1 MRKQINLSFVHKGYI
16 MNIGIDKIGF
26 AAPDYVLD
34 LADLA
39 QARNVDPNKFKI
51 GLLQSEMAVAP
62 VTQDI
67 ISLGA
72 KAAEDILTE
81 EDKQTID
88 MVIVGTESSVDQSKA
103 AAVTIHG
110 LLGIQPFAR
119 SIEMKEACYGATA
132 GLSLAKSHIAQ
143 FPESKVLV
151 IASDIAKYGVAS
163 GGEPTQGAGAVA
175 MLVTANPRILVLNN
189 DNVCQTRDIYDFWRP
204 NYDKYPRVDGKF
216 STEQYTDCLTTTFD
230 YYQQKTGKTLNDF
243 AAMCLHIPFSK
254 QGLKGLQAIAQ
265 DEETLSR
272 LTERFQEAIV
282 YNKVVGNIYTGS
294 IFLSLLSL
302 LENSRALETEDQILF
317 YSYGSGAVCEIFSG
331 QLVEDYRDHLQENR
345 LEQLNQRTKLSV
357 KEYEQVF
364 FEEITLDE
372 TGSSLNLPED
382 QSPFALIKVDN
393 HKRIYRK

>member
-1 MRKQINLSFVHKGYI
+1 

-26 AAPDYVLD
+26 AAPDFVLD

-39 QARNVDPNKFKI
+39 QARNIDPNKFKI

-67 ISLGA
+67 VSLGA
-72 KAAEDILTE
+72 QAAAAILTE

-103 AAVTIHG
+103 AAVSIHG

-143 FPESKVLV
+143 FPDSKVLV
-151 IASDIAKYGVAS
+151 IASDIAKYGLES

-175 MLVTANPRILVLNN
+175 MLVTANPRIMVLNN

-204 NYDKYPRVDGKF
+204 NYDKYPRVDGRF

-230 YYQQKTGKTLNDF
+230 YYQKKTGKSLEDF

-265 DEETLSR
+265 DEETLNR

-302 LENSRALETEDQILF
+302 LENSRALEAGNQILF

-331 QLVEDYRDHLQENR
+331 SLVEGYQKQLQDNR
-345 LEQLNQRTKLSV
+345 LETLKQRTKLSME
-357 KEYEQVF
+357 EYENIF
-364 FEEITLDE
+364 FQEISLDE
-372 TGSSLNLPED
+372 TGTSIDLPAD
-382 QSPFALIKVDN
+382 PTPFALIQVDK

>member
-1 MRKQINLSFVHKGYI
+1 

-62 VTQDI
+62 ITQDI

-72 KAAEDILTE
+72 KAAETILTE

-230 YYQQKTGKTLNDF
+230 YYQQKTGKTLNNF

-254 QGLKGLQAIAQ
+254 QGLKGLQAITQ
-265 DEETLSR
+265 DAETLER

-302 LENSRALETEDQILF
+302 LENSRALETGDQILF

-331 QLVEDYRDHLQENR
+331 QLVEGYRDHLQENR
-345 LEQLNQRTKLSV
+345 LKQLNQRTKLSV

-372 TGSSLNLPED
+372 TGSSLDLPED
-382 QSPFALIKVDN
+382 QTPFALIKVDN

>member
-1 MRKQINLSFVHKGYI
+1 

-26 AAPDYVLD
+26 VAPDYVLD

-72 KAAEDILTE
+72 KAAEAILTE

-254 QGLKGLQAIAQ
+254 QGLKGLQAITQ
-265 DEETLSR
+265 DAETLER

-302 LENSRALETEDQILF
+302 LENSRALETGDQILF

-331 QLVEDYRDHLQENR
+331 QLVEGYRDHLQENR

-372 TGSSLNLPED
+372 TGSSLDLPED

>member
-1 MRKQINLSFVHKGYI
+1 

-72 KAAEDILTE
+72 KAAEAILTE

-163 GGEPTQGAGAVA
+163 AGEPTQGAGAVA

-302 LENSRALETEDQILF
+302 LENSRALEKGDQILF

-331 QLVEDYRDHLQENR
+331 QLVEDYRDHLQENH

-372 TGSSLNLPED
+372 TGSSLDLPED

>member
-1 MRKQINLSFVHKGYI
+1 

-62 VTQDI
+62 LTQDI

-72 KAAEDILTE
+72 KAAEAILTE
-81 EDKQTID
+81 EDRHTID

-216 STEQYTDCLTTTFD
+216 STEQYTDCLTTTFG

-254 QGLKGLQAIAQ
+254 QGLKGLQAITQ
-265 DEETLSR
+265 DEETLER

-302 LENSRALETEDQILF
+302 LENSRALETGDQILF

-331 QLVEDYRDHLQENR
+331 QLVEGYRDHLQENR

-372 TGSSLNLPED
+372 TGSSLDLPED
-382 QSPFALIKVDN
+382 QTPFALIKVDN

>member
-1 MRKQINLSFVHKGYI
+1 

-34 LADLA
+34 LAELA

-62 VTQDI
+62 ITQDI

-72 KAAEDILTE
+72 KAAEAILTE

-216 STEQYTDCLTTTFD
+216 STEQYTDCLTTTFN
-230 YYQQKTGKTLNDF
+230 YYQQKTGKTLNNF

-254 QGLKGLQAIAQ
+254 QGLKGLQAITQ
-265 DEETLSR
+265 DEETLER

-302 LENSRALETEDQILF
+302 LENSRALETGDQILF

-331 QLVEDYRDHLQENR
+331 QLVEGYRDHLQENR

-372 TGSSLNLPED
+372 TGSSLDLPED
-382 QSPFALIKVDN
+382 QTPFALIKVDN

>member
-1 MRKQINLSFVHKGYI
+1 

-51 GLLQSEMAVAP
+51 GLLQSEMAVTP

-72 KAAEDILTE
+72 KAAEAILTE

-132 GLSLAKSHIAQ
+132 GLSLAKSHISQ

-175 MLVTANPRILVLNN
+175 MLVTANPRTLVLNN

-216 STEQYTDCLTTTFD
+216 STEQYTDCLTTTFG
-230 YYQQKTGKTLNDF
+230 YYQQKTGKTLKDF

-302 LENSRALETEDQILF
+302 LENSRALEAGDQILF

-331 QLVEDYRDHLQENR
+331 SLVEGYQNYLEENR
-345 LEQLNQRTKLSV
+345 LEQLNERTKLSV
-357 KEYEQVF
+357 EEYEQVF
-364 FEEITLDE
+364 FEEVSLDE
-372 TGSSLNLPED
+372 NGTSLDLPAD
-382 QSPFALIKVDN
+382 QSPFALIKVEN
-393 HKRIYRK
+393 HKRIYRKYSRMN

>member
-1 MRKQINLSFVHKGYI
+1 

-62 VTQDI
+62 ITQDI

-72 KAAEDILTE
+72 KAAETILTE

-230 YYQQKTGKTLNDF
+230 YYQQKTGKTLNNF

-254 QGLKGLQAIAQ
+254 QGLKGLQAITQ
-265 DEETLSR
+265 DEETLER

-302 LENSRALETEDQILF
+302 LENSRALETGDQILF

-331 QLVEDYRDHLQENR
+331 QLVEGYRDHLQENR

-372 TGSSLNLPED
+372 TGSSLDLPED
-382 QSPFALIKVDN
+382 QNPFALIKVDN

>member
-1 MRKQINLSFVHKGYI
+1 

-39 QARNVDPNKFKI
+39 QARNVDTNKFKI

>member
-1 MRKQINLSFVHKGYI
+1 

-39 QARNVDPNKFKI
+39 LARNIDPNKFKI

-62 VTQDI
+62 ITQDI
-67 ISLGA
+67 VTLGA
-72 KAAEDILTE
+72 QAAEAILTE
-81 EDKQTID
+81 EDKKTID

-103 AAVTIHG
+103 AAVSIHN

-143 FPESKVLV
+143 FPKSKVLV
-151 IASDIAKYGVAS
+151 IASDIAKYGIAS
-163 GGEPTQGAGAVA
+163 SGEPTQGAGAVA

-230 YYQQKTGKTLNDF
+230 YYQQKTSKKLKDF

-265 DEETLSR
+265 DQETLTN

-282 YNKVVGNIYTGS
+282 YNKIVGNIYTGS

-302 LENSRALETEDQILF
+302 LENSRVLKAEDQILF

-331 QLVEDYRDHLQENR
+331 YLVEGYLNQ
-345 LEQLNQRTKLSV
+345 LEQDRLHRLNQRTKLSV
-357 KEYEQVF
+357 EEYENIF
-364 FEEITLDE
+364 FEELSLDE
-372 TGSSLNLPED
+372 TGTSSDLPVD
-382 QSPFALIKVDN
+382 HSTFSLIKVDK
-393 HKRIYRK
+393 HKRIYRKN

>member
-1 MRKQINLSFVHKGYI
+1 

-62 VTQDI
+62 ITQDI

-72 KAAEDILTE
+72 KAAETILTE

-254 QGLKGLQAIAQ
+254 QGLKGLQAITQ
-265 DEETLSR
+265 DAETLER
-272 LTERFQEAIV
+272 LTERFQEATV

-302 LENSRALETEDQILF
+302 LENSRALETGDQILF

-331 QLVEDYRDHLQENR
+331 QLVEGYRDHLQENR
-345 LEQLNQRTKLSV
+345 LKQLNQRTKLSV

-372 TGSSLNLPED
+372 TGSSLDLPED
-382 QSPFALIKVDN
+382 QTPFALIKVDN

>member
-1 MRKQINLSFVHKGYI
+1 

-62 VTQDI
+62 ITQDI

-72 KAAEDILTE
+72 KAAETILTE
-81 EDKQTID
+81 EDKQAID

-254 QGLKGLQAIAQ
+254 QGLKGLQAITQ
-265 DEETLSR
+265 DEETLER

-302 LENSRALETEDQILF
+302 LENSRALETGDQILF

-331 QLVEDYRDHLQENR
+331 QLVEGYRDHLQENR

-372 TGSSLNLPED
+372 TGSSLDLPED
-382 QSPFALIKVDN
+382 QNPFALIKVDN

>member
-1 MRKQINLSFVHKGYI
+1 

-72 KAAEDILTE
+72 KVAEAILTE

-265 DEETLSR
+265 EEETLSR

>member
-1 MRKQINLSFVHKGYI
+1 

-51 GLLQSEMAVAP
+51 GLLQSEMAVTP

-67 ISLGA
+67 VSLGA
-72 KAAEDILTE
+72 KAAEAILTE

-132 GLSLAKSHIAQ
+132 GLSLAKSHISL

-175 MLVTANPRILVLNN
+175 MLVTANPRTLILNN

-230 YYQQKTGKTLNDF
+230 YYGQKTGKTLKDF

-282 YNKVVGNIYTGS
+282 YNKVVGNVYTGS

-302 LENSRALETEDQILF
+302 LENSRALEAGDQILF

-331 QLVEDYRDHLQENR
+331 SLVEGYQNYLEENR
-345 LEQLNQRTKLSV
+345 LEQLNERTKLSV
-357 KEYEQVF
+357 EEYEQVF
-364 FEEITLDE
+364 FKEVTLDE
-372 TGSSLNLPED
+372 NGTSLDLPAD
-382 QSPFALIKVDN
+382 QSPFALIKVEN
-393 HKRIYRK
+393 HKRIYRKYSRMN

>member
-1 MRKQINLSFVHKGYI
+1 

-39 QARNVDPNKFKI
+39 HARNVDPNKFKI
-51 GLLQSEMAVAP
+51 GLLQSEMAVTP

-67 ISLGA
+67 VSLGA
-72 KAAEDILTE
+72 KAAEAILTE

-132 GLSLAKSHIAQ
+132 GLSLAKSHISL

-204 NYDKYPRVDGKF
+204 NYDKFPRVDGKF

-230 YYQQKTGKTLNDF
+230 YYRQKTGKTLKDF

-302 LENSRALETEDQILF
+302 LENSRALEAGDQILF

-331 QLVEDYRDHLQENR
+331 SLVEGYQNYLEENR
-345 LEQLNQRTKLSV
+345 LEQLNERTKLSV
-357 KEYEQVF
+357 EEYEQVF
-364 FEEITLDE
+364 FKEVSLDE
-372 TGSSLNLPED
+372 NGTSLDLPAD
-382 QSPFALIKVDN
+382 QSPFALIKVEN
-393 HKRIYRK
+393 HKRIYRKYSRMN

>member
-1 MRKQINLSFVHKGYI
+1 

-34 LADLA
+34 LEDLA
-39 QARNVDPNKFKI
+39 HARNVDPNKFKI
-51 GLLQSEMAVAP
+51 GLLQSEMAVTP

-67 ISLGA
+67 VSLGA
-72 KAAEDILTE
+72 KAAEAILTE

-132 GLSLAKSHIAQ
+132 GLSLAKSHISL

-175 MLVTANPRILVLNN
+175 MLVTANPRTLILNN

-230 YYQQKTGKTLNDF
+230 YYGQKTGKTLKDF

-282 YNKVVGNIYTGS
+282 YNKVVGNVYTGS

-302 LENSRALETEDQILF
+302 LENSRALEAGDQILF

-331 QLVEDYRDHLQENR
+331 SLVEGYQNYLEENR
-345 LEQLNQRTKLSV
+345 LEQLNERTKLSV
-357 KEYEQVF
+357 EEYEQVF
-364 FEEITLDE
+364 FKEVSLDE
-372 TGSSLNLPED
+372 NGTSLDLPAD
-382 QSPFALIKVDN
+382 QSPFALIKVEN
-393 HKRIYRK
+393 HKRIYRKYSRMN

>member
-1 MRKQINLSFVHKGYI
+1 

-67 ISLGA
+67 ISLGT
-72 KAAEDILTE
+72 KAAEAILTE

-132 GLSLAKSHIAQ
+132 GLSLAKSHISL

-230 YYQQKTGKTLNDF
+230 YYRQKTGKTLKDF

-282 YNKVVGNIYTGS
+282 YNKIVGNIYTGS

-302 LENSRALETEDQILF
+302 LENSRALEAGDQILF

-331 QLVEDYRDHLQENR
+331 SLVEGYQNYLEENR
-345 LEQLNQRTKLSV
+345 LEQLNERTKLSV
-357 KEYEQVF
+357 EEYEQVF
-364 FEEITLDE
+364 FKEVSLDE
-372 TGSSLNLPED
+372 NGTSLDLPAD
-382 QSPFALIKVDN
+382 QSPFALIKVEN
-393 HKRIYRK
+393 HKRIYRKYSRMN

>member
-1 MRKQINLSFVHKGYI
+1 

-51 GLLQSEMAVAP
+51 GLLQSEMAVTP

-67 ISLGA
+67 VSLGA
-72 KAAEDILTE
+72 KAAEAILTE

-132 GLSLAKSHIAQ
+132 GLSLAKSHISL

-204 NYDKYPRVDGKF
+204 NYDKFPRVDGKF

-230 YYQQKTGKTLNDF
+230 YYGQKTGKTLKDF

-272 LTERFQEAIV
+272 LTERFHEAIV
-282 YNKVVGNIYTGS
+282 YNKVVGNIYTAS

-302 LENSRALETEDQILF
+302 LENSRALEAGDQILF

-331 QLVEDYRDHLQENR
+331 SLVEGYQNYLEENR
-345 LEQLNQRTKLSV
+345 LEQLNERTKLSV
-357 KEYEQVF
+357 EEYEQVF
-364 FEEITLDE
+364 FKEVSLDE
-372 TGSSLNLPED
+372 NGTSLDLPAD
-382 QSPFALIKVDN
+382 QSPFALIKVEN
-393 HKRIYRK
+393 HKRIYRKYSRMN

>member
-1 MRKQINLSFVHKGYI
+1 

-62 VTQDI
+62 LTQDI

-72 KAAEDILTE
+72 KAAEAILTE
-81 EDKQTID
+81 EDKHTID

-216 STEQYTDCLTTTFD
+216 STEQYTDCLTTTFG

-254 QGLKGLQAIAQ
+254 QGLKGLQAITQ
-265 DEETLSR
+265 DEETLER

-302 LENSRALETEDQILF
+302 LENSRALETGDQILF

-331 QLVEDYRDHLQENR
+331 QLVEGYRDHLQENR

-372 TGSSLNLPED
+372 TGSSLDLPED
-382 QSPFALIKVDN
+382 QTPFALIKVDN

>member
-1 MRKQINLSFVHKGYI
+1 

-72 KAAEDILTE
+72 KAAEAILTE

-132 GLSLAKSHIAQ
+132 GLSLAKSHISQ

-175 MLVTANPRILVLNN
+175 MLVTANPHTLVLNN

-216 STEQYTDCLTTTFD
+216 STEQYTDCLTTTFG
-230 YYQQKTGKTLNDF
+230 YYQQKTGKTLKDF

-302 LENSRALETEDQILF
+302 LENSRALEAGDQILF

-331 QLVEDYRDHLQENR
+331 QLVEGYRDHLQENR
-345 LEQLNQRTKLSV
+345 LKQLNQRTKLSV

-372 TGSSLNLPED
+372 TGSSLDLPED
-382 QSPFALIKVDN
+382 QTPFALIKVDN

>member
-1 MRKQINLSFVHKGYI
+1 

-62 VTQDI
+62 ITQDI

-72 KAAEDILTE
+72 KAAEAILTE

-216 STEQYTDCLTTTFD
+216 STEQYTDCLTTTFN
-230 YYQQKTGKTLNDF
+230 YYQQKTGKTLNNF

-254 QGLKGLQAIAQ
+254 QGLKGLQAITQ
-265 DEETLSR
+265 DEETLER

-302 LENSRALETEDQILF
+302 LENSRALETGDQILF

-331 QLVEDYRDHLQENR
+331 QLVEGYRDHLQENR

-372 TGSSLNLPED
+372 TGSSLDLPED
-382 QSPFALIKVDN
+382 QTPFALIKVDN
-393 HKRIYRK
+393 HKRIYRKYRRMN

>member
-1 MRKQINLSFVHKGYI
+1 

-51 GLLQSEMAVAP
+51 GLLQSEMAVTP

-72 KAAEDILTE
+72 KAAEAILTE

-88 MVIVGTESSVDQSKA
+88 MVIVGTESSIDQSKA

-132 GLSLAKSHIAQ
+132 GLSLAKSHISQ

-175 MLVTANPRILVLNN
+175 MLVTANPRTLVLNN

-216 STEQYTDCLTTTFD
+216 STEQYTACLTTTFD
-230 YYQQKTGKTLNDF
+230 YYQQKTGKTLKDF

-302 LENSRALETEDQILF
+302 LENSRALEAGDQILF

-331 QLVEDYRDHLQENR
+331 SLVEGYQNYLEENR
-345 LEQLNQRTKLSV
+345 LEQLNERTKLSV
-357 KEYEQVF
+357 EEYEQVF
-364 FEEITLDE
+364 FEEVSLDE
-372 TGSSLNLPED
+372 NGTSLDLPAD
-382 QSPFALIKVDN
+382 QNPFALIKVEN
-393 HKRIYRK
+393 HKRIYRKYSRMN

>member
-1 MRKQINLSFVHKGYI
+1 

-51 GLLQSEMAVAP
+51 GLLQSEMAVTP

-67 ISLGA
+67 VSLGA
-72 KAAEDILTE
+72 EAAEAILTE

-132 GLSLAKSHIAQ
+132 GLSLAKSHISL

-204 NYDKYPRVDGKF
+204 NYDKFPRVDGKF

-230 YYQQKTGKTLNDF
+230 YYGQKTGKTLKDF

-282 YNKVVGNIYTGS
+282 YNKVVGNVYTGS

-302 LENSRALETEDQILF
+302 LENSRALEAGDQILF

-331 QLVEDYRDHLQENR
+331 SLVEGYQNYLEENR
-345 LEQLNQRTKLSV
+345 LEQLNERTKLSV
-357 KEYEQVF
+357 EEYEQVF
-364 FEEITLDE
+364 FKEVSLDE
-372 TGSSLNLPED
+372 NGTSLDLPAD
-382 QSPFALIKVDN
+382 QSPFALIKVEN
-393 HKRIYRK
+393 HKRIYRKYSRMN

>member
-1 MRKQINLSFVHKGYI
+1 

-62 VTQDI
+62 ITQDI

-72 KAAEDILTE
+72 KAAETILTE

-216 STEQYTDCLTTTFD
+216 STEQYTDCLTTTFN

-254 QGLKGLQAIAQ
+254 QGLKGLQAITQ
-265 DEETLSR
+265 DEETLER

-302 LENSRALETEDQILF
+302 LENSRALETGDQILF

-331 QLVEDYRDHLQENR
+331 QLVEGYRDHLQENR

-364 FEEITLDE
+364 FEEIILDE
-372 TGSSLNLPED
+372 TGSSLDLPED
-382 QSPFALIKVDN
+382 QTPFALIKVDN

>member
-1 MRKQINLSFVHKGYI
+1 

-72 KAAEDILTE
+72 KAAEAILTE
-81 EDKQTID
+81 EDKKTID
-88 MVIVGTESSVDQSKA
+88 MVIVGTESSLDQSKA

-302 LENSRALETEDQILF
+302 LENSRALETGDQILF

-331 QLVEDYRDHLQENR
+331 QLVEGYRDHLQENR

-357 KEYEQVF
+357 KEYELVF

-372 TGSSLNLPED
+372 TGSSLDLPED

-393 HKRIYRK
+393 HKHIYRKYSRMN